1 MLQEVFWQTSIKD
14 LIINMKY
21 IITLIVIILSFII
34 QPYNIISDDKI
45 DMILVEK
52 SKRTLK
58 LIKNG
63 KTIKNYKI
71 DLGFDPIGHKFSEG
85 DGRTPEGLYH
95 LSYRVKSS
103 DFFISY
109 RISYPNKWDIK
120 NAKNINKNPGGYIMV
135 HGHPITKKTIK
146 DWTNGCIALSNK
158 DMAELDTL
166 VKVKTPILITK

>member
-1 MLQEVFWQTSIKD
+1 
-14 LIINMKY
+14 MKY
-21 IITLIVIILSFII
+21 IIILIITILSFII
-34 QPYNIISDDKI
+34 KPYSILSDDKI

-52 SKRTLK
+52 SERTLK

-85 DGRTPEGLYH
+85 DGRTPEGLYY
-95 LSYRVKSS
+95 LSYKVVNS
-103 DFFISY
+103 DFYISY
-109 RISYPNKWDIK
+109 KISYPNKWDIK

-135 HGHPITKKTIK
+135 HGYPREKKEIK

-158 DMAELDTL
+158 DMAELEKL
-166 VKVKTPILITK
+166 VKIKTPILITK